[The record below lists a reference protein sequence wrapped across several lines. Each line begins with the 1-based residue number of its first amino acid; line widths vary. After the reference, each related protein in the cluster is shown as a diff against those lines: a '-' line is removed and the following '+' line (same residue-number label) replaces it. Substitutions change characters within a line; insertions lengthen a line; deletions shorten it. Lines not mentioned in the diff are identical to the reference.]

1 MNGNPVQKRRVV
13 VTGLGVL
20 APNGNDLPTFWEALI
35 AGRSGVG
42 PITRFDTSQHRT
54 TIAAEVKGFDP
65 EAILDRKDVR
75 RNDAFTHYAICVAR
89 EAASRAR
96 LDMETVDPERVG
108 VIWGSGI
115 GGIQTHEDQHTILL
129 EKGPRRISPFYVPMM
144 ISDMAP
150 GMISMDL
157 GAKGPNYGTV
167 SACSSAAHALGESAR
182 KIQYGEADVM
192 VTGGSEAAVT
202 PISMAGFS
210 SAKALSTRN
219 DEPERASRPFDAERD
234 GFVLGEGAG
243 AVILE
248 ELEHAQRRG
257 AEIYG
262 EFLGLGF
269 TADAYHQTA
278 MAPEAEGG
286 ARAMRIALQDGGLDP
301 SDIGYVNAHGTST
314 PHGRPAGD
322 CGNQDG
328 LRRPHRQHGR
338 KFDQVDDWASVGCGW
353 GHREH
358 HLHHGA
364 QKWGPAADD
373 QLRKPRPRLRPR
385 LRPQRGA
392 PRADRLRPQQFLWLW
407 RPQRGAGVWS
417 LHRLTPFSSIP
428 RALPVQTRF
437 SIGY

>member
-1 MNGNPVQKRRVV
+1 MQRRRVV

-20 APNGNDLPTFWEALI
+20 APNGNDLPTFWAALL

-42 PITRFDTSQHRT
+42 PITKFDASQHRT

-65 EAILDRKDVR
+65 EAVMDRKDVR
-75 RNDAFTHYAICVAR
+75 RNDAFTHYAVCVAK
-89 EAASRAR
+89 EAASHAQ
-96 LDMETVDPERVG
+96 LDMEAVDPERVG

-115 GGIQTHEDQHTILL
+115 GGIQTHEQQHTILM

-150 GMISMDL
+150 GVISMEL
-157 GAKGPNYGTV
+157 GAKGPNYATV

-202 PISMAGFS
+202 SISMAGFS

-219 DEPERASRPFDAERD
+219 DEPERASRPFDVERD

-248 ELEHAQRRG
+248 ELAHAQRRG

-286 ARAMRIALQDGGLDP
+286 ARAIRIALQDGGLAP

-314 PHGRPAGD
+314 PMGDHQETAALKAVFAGHTDSMAVSSTKSMTGHLLGAAGAIESIACIMALKSGVLPPTINYENPDPECDLDCVPNKARRVQVNYALNSSFGFGGHNAALVFGRFTG
-322 CGNQDG
+322 
-328 LRRPHRQHGR
+328 
-338 KFDQVDDWASVGCGW
+338 
-353 GHREH
+353 
-358 HLHHGA
+358 
-364 QKWGPAADD
+364 
-373 QLRKPRPRLRPR
+373 
-385 LRPQRGA
+385 
-392 PRADRLRPQQFLWLW
+392 
-407 RPQRGAGVWS
+407 
-417 LHRLTPFSSIP
+417 
-428 RALPVQTRF
+428 
-437 SIGY
+437 

>member
-1 MNGNPVQKRRVV
+1 MQRRRAV

-20 APNGNDLPTFWEALI
+20 APNGNDLPTFWDALL

-42 PITRFDTSQHRT
+42 PITKFDASQHRT
-54 TIAAEVKGFDP
+54 TIAAEVKNFDP
-65 EAILDRKDVR
+65 EAVMDRKDVR
-75 RNDAFTHYAICVAR
+75 RNDAFTHYAICVAK

-96 LDMETVDPERVG
+96 LDMEAVDPDRVG

-115 GGIQTHEDQHTILL
+115 GGIQTHEEQHTILMK
-129 EKGPRRISPFYVPMM
+129 KGPKRISPFYVPMM

-150 GMISMDL
+150 GMISMEL

-219 DEPERASRPFDAERD
+219 DEPERASRPFDSERD

-286 ARAMRIALQDGGLDP
+286 ARAIRIALQDGGLEP

-314 PHGRPAGD
+314 PMGDQQETAALRTVFAGHTGR
-322 CGNQDG
+322 
-328 LRRPHRQHGR
+328 HGR
-338 KFDQVDDWASVGCGW
+338 KFDQVDDRASVGRSRS
-353 GHREH
+353 HRERR
-358 HLHHGA
+358 LHHGA
-364 QKWGPAADD
+364 QERVPAADD
-373 QLRKPRPRLRPR
+373 QLRKPRPRMRPR
-385 LRPQRGA
+385 LRAQRGA
-392 PRADRLRPQQFLWLW
+392 PRAGKLRPQQFLWLW

-417 LHRLTPFSSIP
+417 LHWLTPFPCIP
-428 RALPVQTRF
+428 RALPLQTRF